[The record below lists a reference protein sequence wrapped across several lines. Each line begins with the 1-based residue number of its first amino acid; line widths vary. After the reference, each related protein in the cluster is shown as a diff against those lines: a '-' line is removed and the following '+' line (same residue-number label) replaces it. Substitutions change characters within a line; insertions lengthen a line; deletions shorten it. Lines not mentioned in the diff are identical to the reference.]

1 MNRTSL
7 MAAPR
12 RLIQGPAAVEA
23 WALLLAAIL
32 PALLLFRRGL
42 AETTLGLFVLVGL
55 ALAWRHREAG
65 WLRQPWLYAAL
76 GLSAALLVLAPFSI
90 QPGEAAQA
98 ALLSWRWPVFA
109 ALLAWFFLARPKRLQ
124 VFEIGVLVVLAF
136 VVLDGFWQY
145 LAGTDIFGIPR
156 HSANRLTGP
165 FHDPLIGT
173 FTDRLWFIGL
183 ALLWFVLLRRHA
195 ALAVAGLLGIS
206 AIGALFIFLTG
217 ERAAFLIFLLGTA
230 VVGLGIF
237 LRLPRWRWPLVGATL
252 VVAGAVAALAA
263 TQPKMVDRTVNSTL
277 QAIVHLDQN
286 VYGLNLITG
295 WEQFVE
301 HPLTG
306 VGARQFQA
314 YCHTQMPEAL
324 AAYRELGVL
333 ECVIHP
339 HNLYMGMLAEGGV
352 IGFTLFVLMLG
363 LLLVAFFHREHEGGQ
378 SRELRAFFATS
389 MLLVT
394 FWPAQPSMEYF
405 NGWTAALIW
414 MGIGWGLARTRLAR
428 ASKVGGA

>member
-1 MNRTSL
+1 

-12 RLIQGPAAVEA
+12 RLFQGPEAGEA
-23 WALLLAAIL
+23 WALLLAAML
-32 PALLLFRRGL
+32 PALLLFKRGL

-55 ALAWRHREAG
+55 GLAWRHREAG

-90 QPGEAAQA
+90 HPGDAAEA

-109 ALLAWFFLARPKRLQ
+109 ALLAWFFLARPQRLR
-124 VFEIGVLVVLAF
+124 VFEAGVLVVLAF
-136 VVLDGFWQY
+136 VVFDGFWQY
-145 LAGTDIFGIPR
+145 LMGTDVFGIPR
-156 HSANRLTGP
+156 HSAERLTGP

-183 ALLWFVLLRRHA
+183 ALLWAVLLRRHA
-195 ALAVAGLLGIS
+195 ALAVAGLLGAS
-206 AIGALFIFLTG
+206 AVGALFIFLTG
-217 ERAAFLIFLLGTA
+217 ERAAFLVFLLGSG

-252 VVAGAVAALAA
+252 VVAAAVAALAA

-277 QAIVHLDQN
+277 NAIVHLDQN

-295 WEQFVE
+295 WQQFAE
-301 HPLTG
+301 HPFTG
-306 VGARQFQA
+306 VGARQFQE
-314 YCHTQMPEAL
+314 YCQAQMPKAL
-324 AAYRELGVL
+324 AAYQELGVP

-339 HNLYMGMLAEGGV
+339 HNLYMGMLAEGGL
-352 IGFTLFVLMLG
+352 IGFALFVLMLG
-363 LLLVAFFHREHEGGQ
+363 LLVVAFFRHERSGGEP
-378 SRELRAFFATS
+378 RELRAFFATAL
-389 MLLVT
+389 LLVT
-394 FWPAQPSMEYF
+394 FWPVQPSMEYF
-405 NGWTAALIW
+405 NGWTAAIVW

-428 ASKVGGA
+428 ANVVRSP